1 MVVGTGLLATIFKA
15 YKTSDEVLIFASGV
29 SNSKETNQ
37 EAFNR
42 EIDLLKTT
50 IASYPKAKIVYFS
63 TVSITDP
70 SVNKSAYVQHK
81 LTIEEYI
88 KATAAQYLILRVS
101 NVVGAKGNPNTIM
114 NFLVSAVKEQQPVTI
129 WTKAERNMIDV
140 ADVYIIAHSLLERQT
155 TNTTV
160 NVAVRNSLPVRQ
172 MLTVIEEYCNKSA
185 QVTYVDKGSPLPI
198 EVTQIEAEL
207 EQIEANSGIG
217 TEYVFSLLKK
227 YY

>member
-29 SNSKETNQ
+29 SNSKETKQ
-37 EAFNR
+37 EAFYR

-70 SVNKSAYVQHK
+70 SVNQSAYVQHK
-81 LTIEEYI
+81 LTIEKYI
-88 KATAAQYLILRVS
+88 KATAEQYLILRVS

-114 NFLVSAVKEQQPVTI
+114 NFLVSAVKEQRPITI

-140 ADVYIIAHSLLERQT
+140 ADVYAIADSLLQRQT

-160 NVAVRNSLPVRQ
+160 SVAVRNSIPVKH
-172 MLTVIEEYCNKSA
+172 MLTVIEEYCNKPA
-185 QVTYVDKGSPLPI
+185 QVTYVDKGNPLPI

-207 EQIEANSGIG
+207 KQIEANSGIG
-217 TEYVFSLLKK
+217 KEYMFSLLKK